1 MAQWEVALAV
11 TEFILALVTQVKF
24 GLVCALLLPLIF
36 IGIRKGH
43 SSLAAGA
50 AVVFIIL
57 VSQA

>member
-1 MAQWEVALAV
+1 MIQWEVGLAV
-11 TEFILALVTQVKF
+11 AEFILVLVTQVKF

-43 SSLAAGA
+43 SSLATGA

-57 VSQA
+57 LSQA